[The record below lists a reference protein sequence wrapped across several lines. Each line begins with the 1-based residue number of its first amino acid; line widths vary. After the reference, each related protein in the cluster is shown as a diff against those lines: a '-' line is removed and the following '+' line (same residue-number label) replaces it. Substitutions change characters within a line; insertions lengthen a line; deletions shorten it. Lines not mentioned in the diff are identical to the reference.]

1 MSIHEQDFHR
11 DEKHHIDPAI
21 IEWALPEEGIDIRLK
36 LDNAGMEQLPL
47 LCREKMAGL
56 LSKIA
61 LLCEATVTNQE
72 ALQQNGVALE
82 GVFIYL
88 AEYTAGLIPLMEM
101 LADADHE
108 VAEDFPFQ
116 I

>member
-1 MSIHEQDFHR
+1 MSNPEQAAHQDQN
-11 DEKHHIDPAI
+11 HHTNPAI

-36 LDNAGMEQLPL
+36 LDMPGMEHLPP

-56 LSKIA
+56 LGKVA
-61 LLCEATVTNQE
+61 LLCEATVANQE

-82 GVFIYL
+82 GIFIYL
-88 AEYTAGLIPLMEM
+88 TEYTSGLISLIET
-101 LADADHE
+101 LAESEQKVD
-108 VAEDFPFQ
+108 VDFPYL

>member
-1 MSIHEQDFHR
+1 MSIHEQDSHR
-11 DEKHHIDPAI
+11 DEKHHIDPTI

-36 LDNAGMEQLPL
+36 LDIPGMEQLPP
-47 LCREKMAGL
+47 LCREQVAGL
-56 LSKIA
+56 LGKVA

-82 GVFIYL
+82 GVFMYL
-88 AEYTAGLIPLMEM
+88 AEYTAGLIPLMQM
-101 LADADHE
+101 LADADHQ

-116 I
+116 L

>member
-1 MSIHEQDFHR
+1 MSIQEQTTRHDK
-11 DEKHHIDPAI
+11 KHHINPTI

-36 LDNAGMEQLPL
+36 LDMPGMEQLSPP
-47 LCREKMAGL
+47 CREKMAGL
-56 LSKIA
+56 LGKVA
-61 LLCEATVTNQE
+61 LLCETTIANQE

-88 AEYTAGLIPLMEM
+88 AEYTAGLISMMEM
-101 LADADHE
+101 LAESDHQ

>member
-1 MSIHEQDFHR
+1 MSTQEQAA
-11 DEKHHIDPAI
+11 HHDQNHHNNPGI

-36 LDNAGMEQLPL
+36 LDVPGMEQLPP
-47 LCREKMAGL
+47 LCREEIAGL
-56 LSKIA
+56 LGKVA
-61 LLCEATVTNQE
+61 LLCETAVANQE

-101 LADADHE
+101 LAEANHQ
-108 VAEDFPFQ
+108 VAEDFPFH

>member
-1 MSIHEQDFHR
+1 MSTQEQAAYYDR
-11 DEKHHIDPAI
+11 NHHTNPAI
-21 IEWALPEEGIDIRLK
+21 IEWALPEESIDIRLK
-36 LDNAGMEQLPL
+36 LDMPGMEQLPP
-47 LCREKMAGL
+47 LCRAKMAGL
-56 LSKIA
+56 LGKVA
-61 LLCEATVTNQE
+61 LLCETTVANQE

-88 AEYTAGLIPLMEM
+88 AEYTGGLISMMEM
-101 LADADHE
+101 QADADHQ

>member
-1 MSIHEQDFHR
+1 MSIQEQAAHHDR
-11 DEKHHIDPAI
+11 KHHTNPAL

-36 LDNAGMEQLPL
+36 LDMPGMEQLPP

-56 LSKIA
+56 LSKVA
-61 LLCEATVTNQE
+61 LLCEATVANQE
-72 ALQQNGVALE
+72 ALQQDGVALE

-88 AEYTAGLIPLMEM
+88 AEYTASLIPLMEM
-101 LADADHE
+101 LADANHQ
-108 VAEDFPFQ
+108 VAEDFPIQ